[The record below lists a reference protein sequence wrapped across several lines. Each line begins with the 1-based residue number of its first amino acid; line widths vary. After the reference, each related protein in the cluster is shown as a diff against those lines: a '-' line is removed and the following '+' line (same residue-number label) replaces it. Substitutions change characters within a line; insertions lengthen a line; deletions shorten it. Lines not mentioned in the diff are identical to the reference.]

1 MKAIRVPRRRLLWLL
16 VTLGVLSIGYFLIA
30 LHALERLDAVSPNS
44 AIAEPT
50 LDVVIL
56 LQPSPVDS
64 ANQVARLASIEEYS
78 WGQWLSESMELY
90 AGIPEGTFLS
100 KPQFRR
106 IKPVALSPLTPE
118 IRAANKQGG
127 GTTQAAYCYMVE
139 QFLAILVETKR
150 PFNWFM
156 FANDHS
162 FIVPSN
168 LKCFLDEVS
177 QSTSFSNEL
186 PLYSGNLLQR
196 GMYRNVPLKFASGGA
211 GVVMSATSLKLIL
224 FSWVLLGSSVID
236 KLQIRLERGCPE
248 SVLGEEVELV
258 DVVGRGG
265 KDVQCAILQT
275 MRWRHRD
282 GHRSQIT
289 IRISPKVQLFVN
301 KGLDAS
307 STMLIQYQTTAD
319 VTRGHV
325 PVVKPIP
332 LDELAKCDPSRTAW
346 DRMNPGLVVA
356 YCLQHVFSAQL
367 VPTTEGEGERF
378 NVFGALRT
386 LSGDVDS
393 WYLECKQNLP
403 VGSLERK
410 GKAGAPA
417 KPLAVAPHLVTFH
430 YVSQAESVLLYQY
443 LSGQL
448 PLSSAEDVASR
459 WPATDKAAGHYSRII
474 RQNSQDA
481 AQLFAFLKS
490 TVVCSGK

>member
-1 MKAIRVPRRRLLWLL
+1 MKGMRMPRRRLLWLL
-16 VTLGVLSIGYFLIA
+16 VVLGAMCVGFPMLCVF
-30 LHALERLDAVSPNS
+30 HALERLDAVSPNS
-44 AIAEPT
+44 AILEPT
-50 LDVVIL
+50 LEVVIL

-78 WGQWLSESMELY
+78 WGRWLGESMELY

-100 KPQFRR
+100 RPQFLR

-118 IRAANKQGG
+118 IRAANDKGG
-127 GTTQAAYCYMVE
+127 GTTQAAFCYMVE
-139 QFLAILVETKR
+139 QFLAVLVETKR

-177 QSTSFSNEL
+177 ASFSADL
-186 PLYSGNLLQR
+186 PLYSGNILQR

-211 GVVMSATSLKLIL
+211 GVVMSATSLKLML

-248 SVLGEEVELV
+248 SELGEEVELV

-282 GHRSQIT
+282 NHRSQLT
-289 IRISPKVQLFVN
+289 IRISQKVQLFVN
-301 KGLDAS
+301 KGLDAA
-307 STMLIQYQTTAD
+307 STMLIQYQTSSDAS
-319 VTRGHV
+319 RGHV
-325 PVVKPIP
+325 PVVKTLP
-332 LDELAKCDPSRTAW
+332 LDEIVKCDPSRTAW
-346 DRMNPGLVVA
+346 DRMNPGLPLA

-403 VGSLERK
+403 VGSLDRR
-410 GKAGAPA
+410 GTGVAA
-417 KPLAVAPHLVTFH
+417 KPLAVAPHLVSFH

-459 WPATDKAAGHYSRII
+459 WPQTEKAAGHYSRII
-474 RQNSQDA
+474 KRNSQDA
-481 AQLFAFLKS
+481 AQLFSFLKS
-490 TVVCSGK
+490 TVVC